1 MKKITALILISA
13 LLLCSCDDPVDSP
26 EYTTTT
32 PDNSVIGTL
41 TTTSG
46 ATEASTEET
55 TEPSEEAMVHLPE
68 NIKFIETGYVARY
81 YILENYICCIT
92 YKNPDAHLPDTTS
105 VLKFYDIETG
115 KLASSV
121 TMPEGTE
128 VFEIYEGKDDVLCTA
143 SLYKVIEDKGGTSH
157 ENSTAVIFTDFTCD
171 IRQEAITELET
182 AVWQGGYSIIRKGLD
197 LVEGQSG
204 GQVLVEGYEEEGD
217 LYGFKTRCPE
227 YAFAIDKNRFV
238 YCMTGYECIPGFG
251 FYDFETNTNTFIPD
265 SENLIPM
272 GYRDGKIYSYGA
284 VWDGVP
290 MGLYATD
297 TETLETVL
305 IAKEP
310 FTMGNGDYIDYNMPF
325 DRDYIMIYRQW
336 YTDEEYND
344 RHYAVYKADIE
355 TGEILEET
363 ELPQDLLLNWCVGYI
378 GNDRFLFA
386 SDYGDR
392 GFIIVDLK

>member
-26 EYTTTT
+26 EYTTTA
-32 PDNSVIGTL
+32 PDNPVIGTV

-55 TEPSEEAMVHLPE
+55 TEPSEEAMVQLPE

-81 YILENYICCIT
+81 YILENYICCKT

-128 VFEIYEGKDDVLCTA
+128 VFEIYEGKDDVLCNLILEKA
-143 SLYKVIEDKGGTSH
+143 INDKGGRYFEHSSAT
-157 ENSTAVIFTDFTCD
+157 IFTDFTCD
-171 IRQEAITELET
+171 IKQDVLTELET
-182 AVWQGGYSIIRKGLD
+182 AVWQGGYPIARRGLD
-197 LVEGQSG
+197 LVETGSDG
-204 GQVLVEGYEEEGD
+204 RVLIEGYEEEGD
-217 LYGFKTRCPE
+217 LYGFKTRYPE
-227 YAFAIDKNRFV
+227 YAFAIDRNRFV
-238 YCMTGYECIPGFG
+238 YEITGYECIPGFG
-251 FYDFETNTNTFIPD
+251 IYDFETNTDTFIPD
-265 SENLIPM
+265 SENHVPM

-284 VWDGVP
+284 VWDGFP

-305 IAKEP
+305 VAKES
-310 FTMGNGDYIDYNMPF
+310 FTMGNGDYIDYDMPS

-336 YTDEEYND
+336 YTDEEYTD

-378 GNDRFLFA
+378 GNDRFLFD
-386 SDYGDR
+386 SDYGNR
-392 GFIIVDLK
+392 GLIIVDLK